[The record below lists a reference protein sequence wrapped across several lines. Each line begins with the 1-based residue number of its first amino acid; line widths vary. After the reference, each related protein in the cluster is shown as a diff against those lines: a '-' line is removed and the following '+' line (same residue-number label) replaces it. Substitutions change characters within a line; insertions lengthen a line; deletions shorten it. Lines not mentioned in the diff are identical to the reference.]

1 MASIRLR
8 SRGSTPWSS
17 SHRPAVF
24 QRNGWKAATLRKGFP
39 SIHGAINIS
48 ITRPGVVGKAMR
60 LSLWEPTDKKVK
72 MMSRVQSIWTQDG
85 FSLVE
90 LSIVILLL
98 SFLLLLSIPRF
109 GAVLVGQRLNSTGH
123 LITGMVRYL
132 YDQSTAKKRLYRLN
146 YHLKNGEIWV
156 TFPND
161 EGEFIEDQSST
172 FTHRRKLPTGIQ
184 FEDIVTPM
192 GKVTEGQAYT
202 QFFPT
207 GLVDRFHR
215 PRARRRWRPT
225 LRADPS
231 TQRPCDHR
239 ARIS

>member
-1 MASIRLR
+1 
-8 SRGSTPWSS
+8 
-17 SHRPAVF
+17 
-24 QRNGWKAATLRKGFP
+24 
-39 SIHGAINIS
+39 
-48 ITRPGVVGKAMR
+48 
-60 LSLWEPTDKKVK
+60 

-146 YHLKNGEIWV
+146 YQLKDGELRV

-161 EGEFIEDQSST
+161 EGEFIEDQASS
-172 FTHRRKLPTGIQ
+172 FTRRRKLPTGIQ
-184 FEDIVTPM
+184 FEDIETPQ
-192 GKVTEGQAYT
+192 GKVTEGEAYT
-202 QFFPT
+202 QFFPS
-207 GLVDRFHR
+207 GFVDRSIVH
-215 PRARRRWRPT
+215 
-225 LRADPS
+225 LRADDGAQLSVLIHPLNGRV
-231 TQRPCDHR
+231 TIEQGYRDLAPGR
-239 ARIS
+239 KR

>member
-1 MASIRLR
+1 
-8 SRGSTPWSS
+8 
-17 SHRPAVF
+17 
-24 QRNGWKAATLRKGFP
+24 
-39 SIHGAINIS
+39 
-48 ITRPGVVGKAMR
+48 
-60 LSLWEPTDKKVK
+60 VK

-123 LITGMVRYL
+123 LITGIVRYL
-132 YDQSTAKKRLYRLN
+132 YDQSTAKKQLYHLN
-146 YHLKNGEIWV
+146 YHFKDREIWV

-161 EGEFIEDQSST
+161 EGEFIEDRSSS
-172 FTHRRKLPTGIQ
+172 FTRRRKLPIGIQ
-184 FEDIVTPM
+184 FEDIETPM

-207 GLVDRFHR
+207 GLVDRTIVHV
-215 PRARRRWRPT
+215 
-225 LRADPS
+225 RADDGAQLSVLIHPLNGRV
-231 TQRPCDHR
+231 TIEQGYRELDVGQKR
-239 ARIS
+239 

>member
-1 MASIRLR
+1 M
-8 SRGSTPWSS
+8 T
-17 SHRPAVF
+17 
-24 QRNGWKAATLRKGFP
+24 
-39 SIHGAINIS
+39 
-48 ITRPGVVGKAMR
+48 
-60 LSLWEPTDKKVK
+60 
-72 MMSRVQSIWTQDG
+72 SRVQIIWTQDG
-85 FSLVE
+85 LSLVE

-132 YDQSTAKKRLYRLN
+132 YDQSTAKKRVYRLN
-146 YHLKNGEIWV
+146 YHLKDEEIWV

-172 FTHRRKLPTGIQ
+172 FTRRRKLPTGIQ
-184 FEDIVTPM
+184 FEDIETPM

-207 GLVDRFHR
+207 GLVDRSIIH
-215 PRARRRWRPT
+215 
-225 LRADPS
+225 LRADEGAQLSVLIHP
-231 TQRPCDHR
+231 
-239 ARIS
+239 ISGRVSIEPGYRELEVVQKR